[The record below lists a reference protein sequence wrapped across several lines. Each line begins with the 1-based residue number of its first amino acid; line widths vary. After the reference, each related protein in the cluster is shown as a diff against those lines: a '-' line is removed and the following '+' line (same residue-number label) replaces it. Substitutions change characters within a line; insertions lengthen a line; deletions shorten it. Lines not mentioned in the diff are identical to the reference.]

1 MNALGLLS
9 EPMLDL
15 ETYARRGP
23 FAVGVTTRMVA
34 DPQNAQRLLPVEIWY
49 PASAQA
55 NGRDIACD
63 NGTSHPFGA
72 HHAAVQDAPA
82 EAGPFPLL
90 LFSHGNSG
98 LRQQST
104 FLTTHLAS
112 WGFVVAAPDHVGNT
126 FLEMLQLD
134 DEQRKQVHRDARRN
148 RPLDLQAVVAAVT
161 DCRQGLPGVDAKYLG
176 VLGHSFGGWT
186 ALKMPSR
193 DARVRAVVAMAPA
206 SEAFVGRSAFVDG
219 ELPFPN
225 RAASLLIAAA
235 GDCLVD
241 LNTSIEPLYARL
253 ATPRALAVID
263 DTDHFHFCDSVRL
276 IHGNHVRTPRPG
288 LTRPLRPYREL
299 VDEARAHRVTCA
311 LAAAFLRA
319 AVIEGADPIDALSGA
334 TRLDPALRLQA

>member
-1 MNALGLLS
+1 MT
-9 EPMLDL
+9 MHDL

-23 FAVGVTTRMVA
+23 FAAGVTTRTVA
-34 DPQNAQRLLPVEIWY
+34 DPGNSQRLLPVEIWY
-49 PASAQA
+49 PASVQA
-55 NGRDIACD
+55 KGRDVARD

-72 HHAAVQDAPA
+72 HHAAVQDAPPA
-82 EAGPFPLL
+82 DGPFPLL

-134 DEQRKQVHRDARRN
+134 EEQRKQVHREARRN
-148 RPLDLQAVVAAVT
+148 RPLDLQAVIDAVT
-161 DCRQGLPGVDAKYLG
+161 DGGDGLPRVETRSIG

-193 DARVRAVVAMAPA
+193 EARVRAVVALAPA

-225 RAASLLIAAA
+225 RAASLILAAA

-241 LNTSIEPLYARL
+241 LEASVEPLFARL
-253 ATPRALAVID
+253 GTPRAMAVIE

-288 LTRPLRPYREL
+288 LTRPIRPYREL
-299 VDEARAHRVTCA
+299 LDESRTHRITCA
-311 LAAAFLRA
+311 MATGFLRA
-319 AVIEGADPIDALSGA
+319 AVVEGADALEALSGVS
-334 TRLDPALRLQA
+334 RLDAAVRLRL

>member
-1 MNALGLLS
+1 
-9 EPMLDL
+9 MLDL
-15 ETYARRGP
+15 EMYSRRGP
-23 FAVGVTTRMVA
+23 FAVGVATRTVA
-34 DPQNAQRLLPVEIWY
+34 DPLNAQRLLPVEIWY

-55 NGRDIACD
+55 NGRDIARD

-72 HHAAVQDAPA
+72 HHAAVQDAPPA
-82 EAGPFPLL
+82 AGSFPLL

-148 RPLDLQAVVAAVT
+148 RPLDLQAVIHAVT
-161 DCRQGLPGVDAKYLG
+161 HGCEGIPRVETNHIG

-186 ALKMPSR
+186 AMKMPSR
-193 DARVRAVVAMAPA
+193 DARVRAVVALAPA

-225 RAASLLIAAA
+225 RAAGLIVAAA

-241 LNTSIEPLYARL
+241 LDASVEPLYARL
-253 ATPRALAVID
+253 GAPRAMAVIE

-299 VDEARAHRVTCA
+299 LDEARTYRITCA
-311 LAAAFLRA
+311 MTTRFLRA
-319 AVIEGADPIDALSGA
+319 AVVEGADPVEALAGA
-334 TRLDPALRLQA
+334 TRLDSAVRLLA